1 MNETVQSGPA
11 SRLLTQELETILQQA
26 ETLQPTLNMIQDN
39 LHAPGF
45 SDLLAQM
52 LAARGLTP
60 QQLSSLAML
69 SRSFTYQLCSGL
81 RAPSRDIILRLAVV
95 LELTLEETQRLL
107 RAAQR
112 GALYPR
118 IRRDAVMIYCL
129 SHRLHLYDTDELLT
143 SCGELALL

>member
-1 MNETVQSGPA
+1 
-11 SRLLTQELETILQQA
+11 
-26 ETLQPTLNMIQDN
+26 MIQDN
-39 LHAPGF
+39 LNAPGF

-52 LAARGLTP
+52 LEARGLTP
-60 QQLSSLAML
+60 HQLSSLAML

-81 RAPSRDIILRLAVV
+81 RAPSRDIILRLSVV